1 MTYWDEPSGF
11 VPQAGETVSVFVVL
25 EDTVRVWPAPV
36 PALILTG
43 RPAHWPAV
51 HALALSASTLLGC
64 VMMYLDVPSGVVV
77 QSGEMVSVLA
87 VLEGTERVWPA
98 PVPAVI
104 VTRRPAHML
113 AVHALVTAVDRCVG
127 EERGSRWSP

>member
-1 MTYWDEPSGF
+1 MTYWDVRSGF
-11 VPQAGETVSVFVVL
+11 GSQAGETVSVFVVL

-51 HALALSASTLLGC
+51 HALALSASTLLGY

-77 QSGEMVSVLA
+77 QAGEMVSVLA
-87 VLEGTERVWPA
+87 VWERA
-98 PVPAVI
+98 ERESAVQVRGVDVI
-104 VTRRPAHML
+104 RRL
-113 AVHALVTAVDRCVG
+113 T
-127 EERGSRWSP
+127 